1 MQIMIDICK
10 KQKIR
15 KISLQDNSIK
25 IFTGNSIELL
35 YFRTITKGLP
45 YYSKFNFRSPSYS
58 KIIRDNKENYKT
70 NPTFNKKI
78 INEILVSKIDLT
90 KNKILQEKSV
100 SSLANFHGNNVSVLD
115 YMNYLLN
122 LAEQEETIIGIKREE
137 YKIKKKKFN
146 KINIYAW
153 LITLLLKDLYNDT
166 GYVILP
172 DLSFVLYLR

>member
-1 MQIMIDICK
+1 
-10 KQKIR
+10 
-15 KISLQDNSIK
+15 
-25 IFTGNSIELL
+25 
-35 YFRTITKGLP
+35 
-45 YYSKFNFRSPSYS
+45 
-58 KIIRDNKENYKT
+58 
-70 NPTFNKKI
+70 
-78 INEILVSKIDLT
+78 
-90 KNKILQEKSV
+90 
-100 SSLANFHGNNVSVLD
+100 
-115 YMNYLLN
+115 MNYLLN